1 MSVWLHCVLIK
12 FAAFALKLISDY
24 ETRSLASHNIQ
35 STSEYYLNVH
45 SSLCNRQSKIIVEV
59 CEGIIVVQ
67 LFCFYDWSS
76 SCSIESSVHWPE
88 KERERER
95 ERSEKDASSG
105 NRPKAALQIRVQDS
119 SQILRLP
126 ADVRPSR
133 TIHMQMVIIPMIAA
147 AEMHAL
153 GRLRFPG
160 YHSEIPA
167 LCNQD

>member
-1 MSVWLHCVLIK
+1 MIVMFQLLSCFMSVWLHCVLIK

-45 SSLCNRQSKIIVEV
+45 SSLRNRQSKIIVEV

-88 KERERER
+88 KERERDR
-95 ERSEKDASSG
+95 KKM
-105 NRPKAALQIRVQDS
+105 P
-119 SQILRLP
+119 
-126 ADVRPSR
+126 
-133 TIHMQMVIIPMIAA
+133 AA
-147 AEMHAL
+147 AIA
-153 GRLRFPG
+153 RKRPCRFA
-160 YHSEIPA
+160 YKIPA
-167 LCNQD
+167 RSCGSLPTSGPAGQFICRW